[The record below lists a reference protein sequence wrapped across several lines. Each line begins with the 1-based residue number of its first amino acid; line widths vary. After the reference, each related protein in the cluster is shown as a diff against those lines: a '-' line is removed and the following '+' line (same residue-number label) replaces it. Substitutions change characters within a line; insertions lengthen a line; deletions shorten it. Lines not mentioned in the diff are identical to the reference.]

1 MSCAVFGM
9 VVRGWTRAQK
19 SCADRH
25 RDATELLGWV
35 TRRPV
40 EKLWRHMPCRQ
51 NSSRALASHPGVF
64 SRSLRDVTAL
74 RDLCRASDQTLQPST
89 LNPCNSQDTSG
100 IQLSCRAVTR
110 GCTLTQ
116 TPRLASF
123 HSALKTICVP
133 PLRQAIPFCSIR
145 FP

>member
-64 SRSLRDVTAL
+64 SRSLRDVTAYEG
-74 RDLCRASDQTLQPST
+74 SLQS
-89 LNPCNSQDTSG
+89 L
-100 IQLSCRAVTR
+100 
-110 GCTLTQ
+110 
-116 TPRLASF
+116 
-123 HSALKTICVP
+123 
-133 PLRQAIPFCSIR
+133 
-145 FP
+145 